1 MAKKTIKKY
10 QTEGPVTKSKTVTK
24 GPLGLTKTIVK
35 TKTYADKDP
44 VVTTKTR
51 TTVKGALNNVASK
64 FRRPITGGGAYSGK
78 DNYPVLFPNFTP
90 EERKKNE
97 EEYLK
102 RIKEKQNQ
110 KKVGGNIKKK
120 K

>member
-1 MAKKTIKKY
+1 MAKKILKKA
-10 QTEGPVTKSKTVTK
+10 QTEGPVSKSKTVTK

-51 TTVKGALNNVASK
+51 NTVKGALNNVGAK
-64 FRRPITGGGAYSGK
+64 FRRPPVG
-78 DNYPVLFPNFTP
+78 DYPFTP
-90 EERKKNE
+90 ADSKMN
-97 EEYLK
+97 YL
-102 RIKEKQNQ
+102 NT
-110 KKVGGNIKKK
+110 KKVGGAIKKK

>member
-64 FRRPITGGGAYSGK
+64 FRRPPAGGGAYDPG
-78 DNYPVLFPNFTP
+78 DDFPILLPSRP
-90 EERKKNE
+90 EEKSVRS
-97 EEYLK
+97 LK
-102 RIKEKQNQ
+102 RHLRKIKPP
-110 KKVGGNIKKK
+110 KKVGGQIKNIK
-120 K
+120 

>member
-1 MAKKTIKKY
+1 MAKKLAKA
-10 QTEGPVTKSKTVTK
+10 QTEGPVTKSRTVTK

-51 TTVKGALNNVASK
+51 NTVKGALNNVGAK
-64 FRRPITGGGAYSGK
+64 FRRPPVG
-78 DNYPVLFPNFTP
+78 NYPFTPPSNYPDLKFPNFTP
-90 EERKKNE
+90 EERKKSND
-97 EEYLK
+97 EYLK

-110 KKVGGNIKKK
+110 KKVGGSIKKK

>member
-1 MAKKTIKKY
+1 MAKKLAKA
-10 QTEGPVTKSKTVTK
+10 QTEGPVTKSRTVTK

-51 TTVKGALNNVASK
+51 NTVKGALNNVAAK
-64 FRRPITGGGAYSGK
+64 LRRPTPGGGAV
-78 DNYPVLFPNFTP
+78 PFTP
-90 EERKKNE
+90 ADSKINYIPTPTKKT
-97 EEYLK
+97 
-102 RIKEKQNQ
+102 
-110 KKVGGNIKKK
+110 GGSIKKK